1 MGCYEPR
8 TYRGLFND
16 KDRIFFNCRVQETD
30 FQIGLGRGLSGESL
44 QQAEADTRAL
54 VLTLRRQIEEYIRA
68 VPEFLTTLV
77 PLAPAIWAPPVVR
90 HMCSASDIAGV
101 GPMAAVAGV
110 ISEMVGEALT
120 KYSQEVIVE
129 NGGDIFLT
137 SGQPRKI
144 GIYAG
149 QSPLSQKVAFMVAP
163 EQTPVGVC
171 TSSGTVGHAL
181 SFGKSDATVI
191 VARSAALADA
201 VATAAGNRVKTPADL
216 ESVIGFVS
224 GIAGVSGLV
233 IIIGDQL
240 AAWGAIRL
248 VQM

>member
-1 MGCYEPR
+1 MGHYEPR
-8 TYRGLFND
+8 TYRELFND
-16 KDRIFFNCRVQETD
+16 RDCVFFNCRIQETD
-30 FQIGLGRGLSGESL
+30 LQIGLKQELSGESL
-44 QQAEADTRAL
+44 KQAEADTRTL
-54 VLTLRRQIEEYIRA
+54 VLNIRRQIEEYIHS
-68 VPEFLTTLV
+68 VPEFLTTLS
-77 PLAPAIWAPPVVR
+77 PLVPAIWAPPVVR
-90 HMCSASDIAGV
+90 RMCEASNVAGV

-137 SGQPRKI
+137 SAQPRKI

-149 QSPLSQKVAFMVAP
+149 QSLLSQKVALMVAP

-171 TSSGTVGHAL
+171 TSSGTVGHSL
-181 SFGKSDATVI
+181 SFGMSDATVI

-201 VATAAGNRVKTPADL
+201 VATAAGNRMKTPADL
-216 ESVIGFVS
+216 ESAISFVS
-224 GIAGVSGLV
+224 GIEGVLGSV
-233 IIIGDQL
+233 IIIGDKL
-240 AAWGAIRL
+240 AAWGDIRL

>member
-1 MGCYEPR
+1 MGHYETR
-8 TYRGLFND
+8 TYRELFND
-16 KDRIFFNCRVQETD
+16 KDRILFNCRIQETD
-30 FQIGLGRGLSGESL
+30 LQIGLGQGLSGESFR
-44 QQAEADTRAL
+44 QAAADTRTL
-54 VLTLRRQIEEYIRA
+54 VLNLRRQIEEYIRA
-68 VPEFLTTLV
+68 VPEFLTTLA

-90 HMCSASDIAGV
+90 RMCCASDIAGV

-120 KYSQEVIVE
+120 KYSREVIVE
-129 NGGDIFLT
+129 NGGDIFLA
-137 SGQPRKI
+137 SAQPRKI

-149 QSPLSQKVAFMVAP
+149 QSLLNQKVALMVAP
-163 EQTPVGVC
+163 EHTPVGVC
-171 TSSGTVGHAL
+171 TSSGTVGRSL

-216 ESVIGFVS
+216 ESTISFVS
-224 GIAGVSGLV
+224 GIEGVLGSV
-233 IIIGDQL
+233 IIIGDKL
-240 AAWGAIRL
+240 AAWGDIRL